1 MDIYLYQCYKD
12 INSTK
17 RPTGG
22 LRVEAVLKAPSDLL
36 SPLLRFETQYTAYN
50 YVYIP
55 AFSRYYFIDGWEYAQ
70 PNWIARLSVDMLAS
84 FKEFIG
90 NSRQYVL
97 RAASAYNGS
106 VIDRMYPLLISK
118 SSETSTPSGSVWWDD
133 LRDGMY
139 IVGII
144 GKGAILD
151 TVESGVITYYAMDA
165 TAFQNFRSN
174 VFDDTLAFYK
184 RNGSFGDVTDEIA
197 RMLVDVFQYIASCV
211 FVPYNPTGVSVDNIG
226 VGFWSWSKP
235 SGSVCKRV
243 SIFNSYFFNSSIAI
257 PKHPQSSRGAY
268 LNAIAA
274 SHTLTI
280 PGVGTVDLD
289 ANALADADSVQVVLS
304 GDAYSGSGKCKI
316 SAVKGSGAEQSII
329 QLYNI
334 PVNIGVPITLAN
346 SERATGSLLNSAV
359 NVASSLVSGN
369 YLTALGGAV
378 EGVTSAP
385 KQQSN
390 LIGSNGSFAMLRELL
405 VLNSVFETV
414 ADEMLERFGRPLCE
428 SRVLN
433 TLQGFVQCQDAH
445 IEIGT
450 AMQPELEGIESFL
463 NGGFYYE

>member
-12 INSTK
+12 VNSTK
-17 RPTGG
+17 RPAGG
-22 LRVEAVLKAPSDLL
+22 LRVDAFLKSPSDLL
-36 SPLLRFETQYTAYN
+36 APVLQFENKYTAYN

-55 AFSRYYFIDGWEYAQ
+55 AFSRYYFIDSWEYSQ
-70 PNWIARLSVDMLAS
+70 PDWTASLSVDVLAS
-84 FKEFIG
+84 FKDSIG
-90 NSRQYVL
+90 SSRQYVL
-97 RAASAYNGS
+97 RSASSYNGA
-106 VIDRMYPLLISK
+106 VIDRMYPLLVDKTSNTAA
-118 SSETSTPSGSVWWDD
+118 SSGAVWWDD
-133 LRDGMY
+133 LQDGMY

-144 GKGAILD
+144 GKGTILD
-151 TVESGVITYYAMDA
+151 TVESGVVTYYAMDA
-165 TAFQNFRSN
+165 AAFQNFRSN

-184 RNGSFGDVTDEIA
+184 RTGSFGDVTDEIA

-211 FVPYNPTGVSVDNIG
+211 YVPYNPVGTAVDTIG
-226 VGFWSWSKP
+226 VGFWSWTKP
-235 SGSVCKRV
+235 TGSVCKRV
-243 SIFNSYFFNSSIAI
+243 SIFNTYFFNSSITI
-257 PKHPQSSRGAY
+257 PKHPQAGRGSY
-268 LNAIAA
+268 LNASAT
-274 SHTLTI
+274 SHTLTV

-289 ANALADADSVQVVLS
+289 ANALADADRVQVVLS
-304 GDAYSGSGKCKI
+304 GDAYSGAGKCKI
-316 SAVKGSGAEQSII
+316 NAVTGSGATQTLL

-346 SERATGSLLNSAV
+346 SERSTGSLLNSAV

-390 LIGSNGSFAMLRELL
+390 LVGSNGSFAMLRELL
-405 VLNSVFETV
+405 VLNSVFETA

-428 SRVLN
+428 TRVIN
-433 TLQGFVQCQDAH
+433 TLQGYVQCQDAH

-450 AMQPELEGIESFL
+450 AMRPELENIESFM